1 MTYEEL
7 LKKTAQRKQKAVR
20 ELNQALRGNTGW
32 LVEAEIKRN
41 PGSVAWHWLAQ
52 DFCEELAEHIDEF
65 MEEFGM
71 DTLESREISDIYMA
85 YYDDE
90 RTNLYDLLPT
100 EARLFDR

>member
-32 LVEAEIKRN
+32 LVKAEIERD
-41 PGSVAWHWLAQ
+41 PGTVAWLWLAK
-52 DFCEELAEHIDEF
+52 DFCEELAEHVGEF
-65 MEEFGM
+65 IEEFGL
-71 DTLESREISDIYMA
+71 DTPDSREISDIYMA
-85 YYDDE
+85 YEDGRDD
-90 RTNLYDLLPT
+90 LYDLLPT